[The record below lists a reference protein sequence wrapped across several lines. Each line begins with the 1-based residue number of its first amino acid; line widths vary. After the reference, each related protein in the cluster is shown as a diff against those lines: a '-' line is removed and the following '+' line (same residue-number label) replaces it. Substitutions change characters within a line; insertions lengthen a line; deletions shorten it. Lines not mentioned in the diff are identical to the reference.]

1 MKRITLLL
9 LAITPW
15 LLTSQSQKQLTL
27 APGQN
32 IQFGPSA
39 IGKVKTPTTGLEN
52 AASLNESVPA
62 APRVLAELIAGV
74 TTYDLQSNGS
84 MARRLHNWGNGEVSA
99 TWAMSR
105 TGSEAAGYADRGT
118 GYNKTSGGAFGPY
131 PTTRIEGPSTRTGFP
146 AYFVTDAGEE
156 WVFSHGGTV
165 GNYTIHYE
173 HKAASAT
180 TWTGG
185 NVPVTTPHG
194 GLWIRACAGGADGN
208 SIHLIYYTTPT
219 GASFGG
225 VPIEGIDGMVKYC
238 RSTDGGQTWDILD
251 YTLPGIS
258 SDDYASMSADAYS
271 IDASGDNVAV
281 ALFAQTNDCLLFK
294 SSDNG
299 STWGSARVVNDFPL
313 KKWTYDEGYTF
324 DEVGMFY
331 DSTYYP
337 DSLAI
342 LTCDETGT
350 VLVDNN
356 GLAHVW
362 FSSLFIRD
370 NDTTNDDQYTWWPLY
385 DLGIVYWNETMAD
398 NSGVIAATSPDI
410 NNDGVWGAEE
420 NPLALS
426 NIYTDGYGEAF
437 STGPTAGI
445 DEDGNLYLSFTSNHE
460 QYYDLVDLFYHKHP
474 FITRTIPGDFTTW
487 FEPLPVLNDETYS
500 DPTLLGFWEHY
511 FTTMARKVDTH
522 AHVLVQQDGAFGI
535 TFRITGNQPA
545 EENNMLYVAFEFPTG
560 SSNDPAYQPLEL
572 QIAPNPAGAQARV
585 SFESETSGTAAVEV
599 FDLYGKMVYN
609 QRNPVGTGA
618 QMLQFMT
625 EQWPAGTYLV
635 RVLNGR
641 QMGTAKLVK
650 F

>member
-271 IDASGDNVAV
+271 IDASGISEVD
-281 ALFAQTNDCLLFK
+281 LT
-294 SSDNG
+294 
-299 STWGSARVVNDFPL
+299 RVEL
-313 KKWTYDEGYTF
+313 K
-324 DEVGMFY
+324 
-331 DSTYYP
+331 
-337 DSLAI
+337 
-342 LTCDETGT
+342 
-350 VLVDNN
+350 
-356 GLAHVW
+356 
-362 FSSLFIRD
+362 
-370 NDTTNDDQYTWWPLY
+370 
-385 DLGIVYWNETMAD
+385 
-398 NSGVIAATSPDI
+398 
-410 NNDGVWGAEE
+410 
-420 NPLALS
+420 
-426 NIYTDGYGEAF
+426 
-437 STGPTAGI
+437 GPTR
-445 DEDGNLYLSFTSNHE
+445 TR
-460 QYYDLVDLFYHKHP
+460 DLAKINQGVAAPPK
-474 FITRTIPGDFTTW
+474 PG
-487 FEPLPVLNDETYS
+487 
-500 DPTLLGFWEHY
+500 
-511 FTTMARKVDTH
+511 
-522 AHVLVQQDGAFGI
+522 
-535 TFRITGNQPA
+535 
-545 EENNMLYVAFEFPTG
+545 
-560 SSNDPAYQPLEL
+560 
-572 QIAPNPAGAQARV
+572 
-585 SFESETSGTAAVEV
+585 
-599 FDLYGKMVYN
+599 
-609 QRNPVGTGA
+609 
-618 QMLQFMT
+618 
-625 EQWPAGTYLV
+625 
-635 RVLNGR
+635 
-641 QMGTAKLVK
+641 KLR
-650 F
+650 